1 MKIPAIR
8 LALLAAIEPGTHFW
22 TREIFSHGVEEVHS
36 RIIGRAYDPIKYANI
51 IEKVSKFDADIE
63 FAKIEAAGAHL
74 LIPEDLDWPIRVD
87 DLESPPIALIIK
99 GRRDLFTNP
108 SLAIVGTRNPT
119 PYGTRIAGDFAAG
132 FVDREWGIV
141 SGGAY
146 GIDSAAH
153 RGALVAEGRTIA
165 VIASG
170 IDTPYPTGNS
180 RLFDEICE
188 NGAIITEVVPGVPA
202 LPHRFLTRNRIIAAL
217 SQSTLVVEAAFR
229 SGSLRTARDAAQLLR
244 PVMAIPGPIN
254 SPSSEGC
261 HRLIGERAAELVT
274 SVADAC
280 ELISAL

>member
-1 MKIPAIR
+1 MTKSAIR
-8 LALLAAIEPGTHFW
+8 LALLSAIEPGTHFW
-22 TREIFSHGVEEVHS
+22 TRELLSHGIEELHA
-36 RIIGRAYDPIKYANI
+36 RIIGGAYDPIKYANI
-51 IEKVSKFDADIE
+51 IDRVSRFNADTE
-63 FAKIEAAGAHL
+63 FTKIQSAGAFL
-74 LIPEDLDWPIRVD
+74 LTPEDSDWPIRVD
-87 DLESPPIALIIK
+87 DLESPPIALIVK

-108 SLAIVGTRNPT
+108 SLAIVGSRNPT

-132 FVDREWGIV
+132 FVDREWDIV

-170 IDTPYPTGNS
+170 IDTPYPSGNS

-188 NGAIITEVVPGVPA
+188 NGAIISEVALGVPA